1 MSLVSQALVTVVRK
15 ALTGRTWAAGN
26 VLEQP
31 VDPLAEMI
39 RDGQGEPYL
48 AIYSEQTK
56 GEPTGTETQSGVRQ
70 VKLKLIAYV
79 PPKVVVE
86 QDEVS
91 FEFDNTGAGLLLNLI
106 GRQADAALHYGN
118 STWVDL
124 FRKFV
129 LRVEK
134 VETRYLLIELE
145 NGVRV
150 PALEAC
156 YEVQSVPEP
165 EFGKPLYG
173 AWLQLDTTLRVTTE
187 GAKVADM
194 FKALIESPADL
205 PDYQQF
211 QMSTNLSDA
220 AFRSTGLD
228 PLAVDDEGAPPT
240 VDDVGADPDIDVGVP
255 VAVP

>member
-1 MSLVSQALVTVVRK
+1 MSLVSQALLTVVRK
-15 ALTGRTWAAGN
+15 ALTGRTWAAEN

-31 VDPLAEMI
+31 VDPLAAMI
-39 RDGQGEPYL
+39 RDGQGRPYL
-48 AIYSEQTK
+48 AVYSEQTK
-56 GEPTGTETQSGVRQ
+56 GEPSGTETQSGVRHI
-70 VKLKLIAYV
+70 KLKLIAYV
-79 PPKVVVE
+79 PPKVMVE

-118 STWVDL
+118 TTWVDL

-129 LRVEK
+129 LCVEK

-156 YEVQSVPEP
+156 YDVQSVPEP

-173 AWLQLDTTLRVTTE
+173 AWQQLDTALRATPE
-187 GAKVADM
+187 GAKVADL
-194 FKALIESPADL
+194 FKALIEAPADL

-211 QMSTNLSDA
+211 QIATNLSDA

-228 PLAVDDEGAPPT
+228 PLAVDDEGVPPT
-240 VDDVGADPDIDVGVP
+240 TNDVDADPDIGIGVP
-255 VAVP
+255 AAVP